1 MQGSV
6 PLVEDRVYSNLL
18 VVTNLELIGIKI
30 FKMILYAIDHKAL
43 LESRGA
49 SKVEKS
55 QKESQPCGEMQ
66 HYGLQI
72 LRAGCAKFIER
83 CYPPV
88 QFETG

>member
-1 MQGSV
+1 M
-6 PLVEDRVYSNLL
+6 L
-18 VVTNLELIGIKI
+18 
-30 FKMILYAIDHKAL
+30 IDHKAL

-49 SKVEKS
+49 SNKVEKS

-66 HYGLQI
+66 HYGLQL
-72 LRAGCAKFIER
+72 LRAGCVKFIER